1 MIIPSHDKM
10 ILISRH
16 DCKNEN
22 FACAAFL
29 KYDWKVDIMSLE
41 AIKKITD
48 IEQSYMNK
56 KQEAQTAAHK
66 LVSNAEQDGKNQL
79 ERARLQAEAEAR
91 VLLDEAEAEAEVR
104 ARAMIKESEAQCEK
118 LRSEAEQRL
127 KMVADIIVERI
138 VSG

>member
-1 MIIPSHDKM
+1 
-10 ILISRH
+10 
-16 DCKNEN
+16 
-22 FACAAFL
+22 
-29 KYDWKVDIMSLE
+29 MSLE